1 MFQNIF
7 AFVFKQHKRQGR
19 NRLTLACV
27 IGLLLVLFSFSIC
40 AEEGH
45 KLETRPAASLWYREL
60 AAQGDVDA
68 KYNLGM
74 MNETGWSI
82 PVDLK
87 GAVQWYRDAA
97 KQGHVEAQLRLG
109 MLYYLGLGAKRSKL
123 KGESWIRK
131 AAKHDHKFAQ
141 SLNKILF
148 TEDAPDTLD
157 QKRVLRKVRKIY
169 LQDEKKAI
177 SRLQQLVAAA
187 QRKSTGQ
194 QQVKEKTTIRE
205 RREAREEVGQSGVTK
220 EMSEEKK
227 KELERIESVV
237 PEFIVK
243 KSVEENRTLVRGNIA
258 TIRLQAKKGQASA
271 QYNLGRMYELE
282 IKVPV
287 DKAKA
292 LAWYKKSADQGYA
305 DAQYRLAI
313 SMLYG
318 NSAERNERSG
328 RKWLS
333 LAANNGHQT
342 AQNLLANMANLED
355 FGAGN
360 SLALTWYLDRA
371 IAGNAEAALSL
382 GKIFEHG
389 WGISSDLHE
398 ATKWYKRA
406 QMLGAKDA
414 EVLLRDL
421 KTHIAQNNGTA
432 GEIGGA
438 TGNFRPPDWAAY
450 LMAIVLAIGIIF
462 WPLFKRS
469 KGKQKKVKRSKGKLS
484 KATRK
489 KIKRSRPTG
498 ISVDAKNVTEE
509 KSPFG

>member
-1 MFQNIF
+1 MFRNICI
-7 AFVFKQHKRQGR
+7 AVFKQRVIKGR
-19 NRLTLACV
+19 NCLILACA
-27 IGLLLVLFSFSIC
+27 IGLLPGLLSFSVY
-40 AEEGH
+40 AKEGH

-87 GAVQWYRDAA
+87 GAVRWYRDAA

-148 TEDAPDTLD
+148 AEDAPDALD
-157 QKRVLRKVRKIY
+157 QKRVLAKVRKIY
-169 LQDEKKAI
+169 LQDEAKAI
-177 SRLQQLVAAA
+177 SRLQKLVNAA
-187 QRKSTGQ
+187 QRKSSGQ
-194 QQVKEKTTIRE
+194 QQAKEESTIRE
-205 RREAREEVGQSGVTK
+205 RRENRTLAGETK
-220 EMSEEKK
+220 VISQAKK

-258 TIRLQAKKGQASA
+258 TIRLQAKKGRASA
-271 QYNLGRMYELE
+271 QYNLGRMYELG
-282 IKVPV
+282 IKVSV

-292 LAWYKKSADQGYA
+292 LSLYKKAADQGYA
-305 DAQYRLAI
+305 DAQYRMAI

-318 NSAERNERSG
+318 KSTERDERHG

-333 LAANNGHQT
+333 MAAKNGHQT
-342 AQNLLANMANLED
+342 AQNLLAKMADKED
-355 FGAGN
+355 FGAGS
-360 SLALTWYLDRA
+360 SLALSWYLDRA
-371 IAGNAEAALSL
+371 IGGNAEAALSL

-389 WGISSDLHE
+389 WGVTSDLHE
-398 ATKWYKRA
+398 AAKWYKHA
-406 QMLGAKDA
+406 HILGAKDA
-414 EVLLRDL
+414 ESLLRGL
-421 KTHIAQNNGTA
+421 EAHLAENNGNANGA
-432 GEIGGA
+432 GDV
-438 TGNFRPPDWAAY
+438 TNSFRPPDWAAY
-450 LMAIVLAIGIIF
+450 LMAAVLGIGIIF
-462 WPLFKRS
+462 WPLLR
-469 KGKQKKVKRSKGKLS
+469 R
-484 KATRK
+484 R
-489 KIKRSRPTG
+489 KIKRKKVLQKQATG
-498 ISVDAKNVTEE
+498 ISVDGKNVSDA

>member
-7 AFVFKQHKRQGR
+7 TFIFKQQKKQGR
-19 NRLTLACV
+19 NCLIRACV
-27 IGLLLVLFSFSIC
+27 IGLLPVLFSFPIY
-40 AEEGH
+40 AKEGH

-74 MNETGWSI
+74 MNETGWSV

-87 GAVQWYRDAA
+87 GAVRWYRDAA

-131 AAKHDHKFAQ
+131 AAKRDHKFAQ

-148 TEDAPDTLD
+148 AEDAPDTLD
-157 QKRVLRKVRKIY
+157 QKRVLGKVRKIY

-194 QQVKEKTTIRE
+194 QQAKEESTIRE
-205 RREAREEVGQSGVTK
+205 RRESRVEVGQTGVTK
-220 EMSEEKK
+220 EVSLAKK

-258 TIRLQAKKGQASA
+258 TIRLQAKKGRASA
-271 QYNLGRMYELE
+271 QYNLGRMYELG

-287 DKAKA
+287 NKAKA
-292 LAWYKKSADQGYA
+292 LSWYKKSADQGYA

-318 NSAERNERSG
+318 KSAERDERRG

-333 LAANNGHQT
+333 LAADNGHQT
-342 AQNLLANMANLED
+342 AQNLLANMADQED
-355 FGAGN
+355 FGAGT
-360 SLALTWYLDRA
+360 SLALSWYLDRA

-389 WGISSDLHE
+389 WGITSDIHE
-398 ATKWYKRA
+398 ATKWYKHAR
-406 QMLGAKDA
+406 MLGAKDA
-414 EVLLRDL
+414 EGLLRDL
-421 KTHIAQNNGTA
+421 ETYKAQNKENA
-432 GEIGGA
+432 GDAGGA
-438 TGNFRPPDWAAY
+438 TNRFRPPDWAAY
-450 LMAIVLAIGIIF
+450 IMAVVLAIGIIF
-462 WPLFKRS
+462 WPLL
-469 KGKQKKVKRSKGKLS
+469 KLS
-484 KATRK
+484 KVKKNKKKLRK
-489 KIKRSRPTG
+489 AKRRKVKQGQAPG
-498 ISVDAKNVTEE
+498 ISVNGKNISDE